1 MKRIGN
7 INGKVV
13 VLGTHNCTTSKYIE
27 ITSELLKKMNT
38 LGTWEVETTSTK
50 EQEEV
55 LEDVTTETPKI
66 TKETK
71 SKKKVLTEEDLG
83 L

>member
-13 VLGTHNCTTSKYIE
+13 VLGTHNRTTSKYIE
-27 ITSELLKKMNT
+27 ITSEFMKQMNT
-38 LGTWEVETTSTK
+38 LGTWKVDVTPVEIEVDVEKESTPEETETTKKTS
-50 EQEEV
+50 
-55 LEDVTTETPKI
+55 
-66 TKETK
+66 
-71 SKKKVLTEEDLG
+71 SKKKVLTEEELG

>member
-13 VLGTHNCTTSKYIE
+13 VLGTCNRTTSKYIE
-27 ITSELLKKMNT
+27 ITSELMKQMNT
-38 LGTWEVETTSTK
+38 LGTWKVGIIPAEIEVEV
-50 EQEEV
+50 EE
-55 LEDVTTETPKI
+55 EATPK
-66 TKETK
+66 ETEPVK
-71 SKKKVLTEEDLG
+71 KTSSKKKVLTEEELG

>member
-27 ITSELLKKMNT
+27 ITSELMKQMNT
-38 LGTWEVETTSTK
+38 LGTWKVGIISTEIEVEAEEEAAPEETEPVKKTS
-50 EQEEV
+50 
-55 LEDVTTETPKI
+55 
-66 TKETK
+66 
-71 SKKKVLTEEDLG
+71 SKKKVLTEEELG